1 MFFFW
6 LVAHGVLL
14 PDIVHDKLQ
23 QLKLR
28 QSLLASEISARR
40 HFLPR
45 APLDLPIIAS
55 SPGKM
60 ETVSTLEGS
69 KSNLLQEDE
78 TTVEDDQATEI
89 TADEW

>member
-1 MFFFW
+1 M
-6 LVAHGVLL
+6 LL
-14 PDIVHDKLQ
+14 PDIVHDKMQ

-28 QSLLASEISARR
+28 QSLLASEITAGR

-45 APLDLPIIAS
+45 APSVLPIIVSSSGKLETAS
-55 SPGKM
+55 L
-60 ETVSTLEGS
+60 LEGS
-69 KSNLLQEDE
+69 KSNLLQEDG